1 MPHRPDKSF
10 FPGQDDAGVPP
21 STEEPAAD
29 GTRLVG
35 QEGPGGLPRIYVA
48 RAVLEFVQA
57 CARRAGQE
65 GAAGF
70 LMGRALKNPQGRRFV
85 LIDGCLEAPEVEAA
99 ARSVKLTPMAWK
111 SLRAAASEAFRHRE
125 VIGWFHA
132 RPGEPLHLSPYET
145 FVQQTHFGAPWQVAL
160 VYDPASGAMAWW
172 GWDGEALE
180 RASGFRIWE
189 APASGLLA
197 ASDLQRLGFFAPPAP
212 GPVAAASEGAAG
224 TWERGT
230 WPVSRAAQVA
240 LERRR
245 RASQRQLAR
254 SPWLRVARVLQGVTV
269 LVLVFVAAML
279 ARWGLEQLWP
289 QLAGRPTTAPGSG
302 AQPPPGPMAAPGT
315 ATAPA
320 GAESS
325 EVMGGGP
332 ATPALPQLPPR
343 PGEGA
348 SASNPA
354 GSPASPPTRAGA
366 GSEGPP
372 ASAGG
377 APGLQSYRV
386 QPGDT
391 LWLIARRFYGDPSLY
406 RWLADANGIAD
417 PHRLMVGQE
426 LVLPPRD
433 GAPPRRK

>member
-1 MPHRPDKSF
+1 MSDRPYKSF
-10 FPGQDDAGVPP
+10 AGQDAAGVPL
-21 STEEPAAD
+21 SAEEPAAD

-35 QEGPGGLPRIYVA
+35 QEAPSGLPRIYVA
-48 RAVLEFVQA
+48 REVLEFIES

-65 GAAGF
+65 ATAGF
-70 LMGRALKNPQGRRFV
+70 LMGRALRNPQGGRFV
-85 LIDGCLEAPEVEAA
+85 LIDGCMEAPEVEAA
-99 ARSVKLTPMAWK
+99 ARSVKLTPLAWK
-111 SLRAAASEAFRHRE
+111 GLRAAASKAFRHRE

-180 RASGFRIWE
+180 RAPGFRVWE
-189 APASGLLA
+189 APASGLLT
-197 ASDLQRLGFFAPPAP
+197 ASDLERLGFFEPAAPA
-212 GPVAAASEGAAG
+212 PVAAVREGAAG
-224 TWERGT
+224 TWQRGT
-230 WPVSRAAQVA
+230 WPASRAAQVA

-245 RASQRQLAR
+245 RASQKQPSR

-289 QLAGRPTTAPGSG
+289 ELAGHPATAPGSG
-302 AQPPPGPMAAPGT
+302 AEHPSGSTAAPGS
-315 ATAPA
+315 AVALG

-343 PGEGA
+343 AGE
-348 SASNPA
+348 SAAPSAPA
-354 GSPASPPTRAGA
+354 GSPASLPSARAGA
-366 GSEGPP
+366 GPEGPP
-372 ASAGG
+372 PVAGG
-377 APGLQSYRV
+377 GAGLQSYRV

-391 LWLIARRFYGDPSLY
+391 LWLIARRFYGDPSAY
-406 RWLADANGIAD
+406 RWLAEANGIPD
-417 PHRLMVGQE
+417 PHRLVVGQE
-426 LVLPPRD
+426 LLLPPRD
-433 GAPPRRK
+433 GAAPRRK